1 MSLIFEGF
9 GKVVGN
15 QVVLPSIQL
24 IVEQKDVVAIQT
36 DMEYMHAFLT
46 LMEEDRSYLANE
58 IRLSDGVIR
67 GMEDLFFYRTE
78 MGEYK
83 RLTPD
88 ETVRFWCDL
97 YSVKVDIDRMM
108 TLAELN
114 EVRKKKNK
122 GLTYSEKK
130 RLQFVRSLIQP
141 ATIFIFQEPTYQL
154 DLQSKQVFNRIVNEL
169 VKREGKIMIFTS
181 SLEESIRMGTKVF
194 RLTSRGLQQLEYNDD
209 AEEVI
214 VEKEANDPDE
224 EPTYQQRFEKISA
237 KLDDKYILFDP
248 LEIDFVET
256 RDRQTIL
263 HVNNE
268 EFISTISMKDIENKL
283 HIYGFFRCHRSYLV
297 NLQRVREV
305 VVWSKNSY
313 SLTLDQANEKTVP
326 LSKSRYGDLKD
337 LLNW

>member
-114 EVRKKKNK
+114 EVRKK
-122 GLTYSEKK
+122 
-130 RLQFVRSLIQP
+130 
-141 ATIFIFQEPTYQL
+141 
-154 DLQSKQVFNRIVNEL
+154 RI
-169 VKREGKIMIFTS
+169 
-181 SLEESIRMGTKVF
+181 KV
-194 RLTSRGLQQLEYNDD
+194 
-209 AEEVI
+209 
-214 VEKEANDPDE
+214 
-224 EPTYQQRFEKISA
+224 
-237 KLDDKYILFDP
+237 
-248 LEIDFVET
+248 
-256 RDRQTIL
+256 
-263 HVNNE
+263 
-268 EFISTISMKDIENKL
+268 
-283 HIYGFFRCHRSYLV
+283 
-297 NLQRVREV
+297 
-305 VVWSKNSY
+305 
-313 SLTLDQANEKTVP
+313 
-326 LSKSRYGDLKD
+326 
-337 LLNW
+337 